1 MEIPTEQNYRRHK
14 GAQQQE
20 FAISIYAQSMP
31 DKFACKKYYI
41 QAKMKDTD
49 STKLPVIV

>member
-1 MEIPTEQNYRRHK
+1 MEMPIEKNYQRYK

-20 FAISIYAQSMP
+20 FAISNYAQSMP
-31 DKFACKKYYI
+31 NKFACKKYYI

-49 STKLPVIV
+49 STKLPLIV